1 MTSSLRTVPSP
12 AVITAGAAIL
22 AVVMVSMPAAA
33 EEFKFDFKGSLGPAG
48 KHTRYVP
55 PLANPLLNETPYITT
70 EVRALF
76 IYNDI
81 PDSFLTTGGNILLGA
96 AEVRVALT
104 ERLGFIASKD
114 GYADLNFDAVLPD
127 ESGFVNISLGFKY
140 AVHSDP
146 AANSI
151 LTVGI
156 EYEPPSGNIETA
168 GIDLQGRGD
177 GMLDLF
183 VTGAKAWDKLGL
195 QGSAGANLAID
206 GDHDSSQ
213 VHYSLHA
220 DYEVVPGL
228 FPLIELNGFTTIDNG
243 SRTAGDFEGI
253 DLVNFG
259 TTDSGT
265 VVLGSIGARWRLN
278 DNIIFGAGYEMPL
291 TGREDITD
299 WRVNFD
305 MVLSY

>member
-1 MTSSLRTVPSP
+1 MMSVKRKFASAT
-12 AVITAGAAIL
+12 VITAL
-22 AVVMVSMPAAA
+22 AAA
-33 EEFKFDFKGSLGPAG
+33 WIAAVNVSPAESDEFKLDFKGSLAPG

-55 PLANPLLNETPYITT
+55 PLANPLFNETPYITT
-70 EVRALF
+70 EARPLL
-76 IYNDI
+76 IYNEI
-81 PDSFLTTGGNILLGA
+81 PGSFLTGGGEIVVGA
-96 AEVRVALT
+96 VEVRVALT

-114 GYADLNFDAVLPD
+114 GYAFLDFDAVLPD
-127 ESGFVNISLGFKY
+127 EDGFVNISLGFKY

-146 AANSI
+146 ADDSI
-151 LTVGI
+151 LTIGV

-177 GMLDLF
+177 GQIDFF
-183 VTGAKAWDKLGL
+183 VTGAKAWEKIGL
-195 QGSAGANLAID
+195 QGSAGVNLAID
-206 GDHDSSQ
+206 GDHDSSM
-213 VHYSLHA
+213 VHYSLHG
-220 DYEVVPGL
+220 DYEVAPGL
-228 FPLIELNGFTTIDNG
+228 FPLIELNGFTTIDDG
-243 SRTAGDFEGI
+243 TRTAVDFEGI

-259 TTDSGT
+259 STDSGT

-278 DNIIFGAGYEMPL
+278 EHIIFGAGYEMPL